1 MTHSSSSGHGL
12 STARLARIGSLFQS
26 RYLDTKRLPCAVTLV
41 ERRGQ
46 IAHHSALGYMDVERQ
61 RPIQD
66 DTIFRIYSMTK
77 PLTSIAFMMLVEEG
91 LVALDDPVHR
101 FIPQWREL
109 GVYEAGFLDTFRTRR
124 TSRPMRMV
132 DLLRHT
138 SGLTYDF
145 QQRTNVDAAYRK
157 HGLGQVGGKVG
168 LDAMID
174 GLAKMPLEFSPGDAW
189 NYSVST
195 DVLGYLVG
203 KIAGLP
209 FERFLRE
216 RILSPLGM
224 HDTDFHVPESKASRL
239 AACYRFTSER
249 PPDRSPSGA
258 SAGALERPPDRSPSG
273 ASAGALER
281 PMHLV
286 DDPQSSGLR
295 REPAFISGGGGLVS
309 TLADY
314 LQFCRMLLN
323 GGSLNGVRIISP
335 KTLELMTANH
345 LPNGKDL
352 TQLSVSLFSEATYA
366 GVGFGLGF
374 AVTLD
379 PARTLLPGTAG
390 DFSWGGMASTYF
402 WVDPREELI
411 VIFMTQLMP
420 SATYP
425 LRREL
430 RTLVYSSFE

>member
-1 MTHSSSSGHGL
+1 MTHTVS
-12 STARLARIGSLFQS
+12 AERLARIDRLMQT
-26 RYLDTKRLPCAVTLV
+26 RYLDTGKLPCAVTLV
-41 ERRGQ
+41 EHKGKVV
-46 IAHHSALGYMDVERQ
+46 HHSALGRMDVERE
-61 RPIQD
+61 RPVRE

-77 PLTSIAFMMLVEEG
+77 PLTSLAFMMLVEEG
-91 LVALDDPVHR
+91 AVALEDPVHR
-101 FIPQWREL
+101 FIPSWRDL
-109 GVYEAGFLDTFRTRR
+109 SVFEAGFLETFRTRR
-124 TSRPMRMV
+124 TTRPMRII

-138 SGLTYDF
+138 SGLTYGF

-157 HGLGQVGGKVG
+157 QGLGELGGPVP
-168 LDAMID
+168 LDAMIE

-195 DVLGYLVG
+195 DVIGYLVG
-203 KIAGLP
+203 KLSGMP

-216 RILSPLGM
+216 RILDPLRM
-224 HDTDFHVPESKASRL
+224 HDTDFHVPETKAARL
-239 AACYRFTSER
+239 ASCYRFT
-249 PPDRSPSGA
+249 PTAP
-258 SAGALERPPDRSPSG
+258 L
-273 ASAGALER
+273 
-281 PMHLV
+281 HLV
-286 DDPQSSGLR
+286 DDAQSSSYLQ
-295 REPAFISGGGGLVS
+295 PPVFVSGAGGLVS
-309 TLADY
+309 TMADY
-314 LQFCRMLLN
+314 LRFCRMLLN
-323 GGSLNGVRIISP
+323 GGSLDGVRLVSP

-345 LPNGKDL
+345 LPGGKDL
-352 TQLSVSLFSEATYA
+352 TELSVSLFSEATYA

-420 SATYP
+420 SAQYP

-430 RTLVYSSFE
+430 RTLVYSAFE

>member
-1 MTHSSSSGHGL
+1 MTHSSPSGHGL
-12 STARLARIGSLFQS
+12 STERLARIDNLLQT
-26 RYLDTKRLPCAVTLV
+26 RYLDTGRLPCAVTLV

-61 RPIQD
+61 RAVQN

-77 PLTSIAFMMLVEEG
+77 PLTSVAFMMLVEEG

-101 FIPQWREL
+101 FIPQWRDL
-109 GVYEAGFLDTFRTRR
+109 GVYEAGFLETFRTRR
-124 TSRPMRMV
+124 TSRPMRMI

-157 HGLGQVGGKVG
+157 HRLGQIGGPLS
-168 LDAMID
+168 LDGMID
-174 GLAKMPLEFSPGDAW
+174 GLAKMPLEFSPGDSW
-189 NYSVST
+189 NYSVAT
-195 DVLGYLVG
+195 DVVGYLVG
-203 KIAGLP
+203 KISGMP
-209 FERFLRE
+209 FEQFLKQ
-216 RILSPLGM
+216 RILVPLQM
-224 HDTDFHVPESKASRL
+224 HDTDFYVPESKASRF
-239 AACYRFTSER
+239 AACYRF
-249 PPDRSPSGA
+249 GA
-258 SAGALERPPDRSPSG
+258 DQ
-273 ASAGALER
+273 
-281 PMHLV
+281 PMRLA
-286 DDPQSSGLR
+286 DDPRTSPYLG
-295 REPAFISGGGGLVS
+295 EPTFVSGGGGLVS
-309 TLADY
+309 TMSDY
-314 LQFCRMLLN
+314 LRFCRMLLN
-323 GGSLNGVRIISP
+323 GGSLDGARLLSP
-335 KTLELMTANH
+335 KTLELMTMNH

-352 TQLSVSLFSEATYA
+352 TQLSISLFSEATYS

-374 AVTLD
+374 SVTLD

-402 WVDPREELI
+402 WIDPREELI

-430 RTLVYSSFE
+430 RTLVYSAFE

>member
-1 MTHSSSSGHGL
+1 MTFR
-12 STARLARIGSLFQS
+12 STSISKERLARIDRLVQS
-26 RYLDTKRLPCAVTLV
+26 RYLDTGRLPCAVTLV
-41 ERRGQ
+41 EHRGK
-46 IAHHSALGYMDVERQ
+46 IVHESRLGYMDVERR
-61 RPIQD
+61 RPVQE

-77 PLTSIAFMMLVEEG
+77 PITSIAFMMLVEEG

-101 FIPQWREL
+101 YIPQWRDL

-124 TSRPMRMV
+124 TSRPMRII

-138 SGLTYDF
+138 SGLTYGF

-157 HGLGQVGGKVG
+157 LQLGEVGGSVP

-189 NYSVST
+189 NYSVAT
-195 DVLGYLVG
+195 DVLGWLVG
-203 KIAGLP
+203 RISGMP
-209 FERFLRE
+209 FEQFLKQ
-216 RILSPLGM
+216 RIFAPLGM
-224 HDTDFHVPESKASRL
+224 HDTDFFVPAEKADRL
-239 AACYRFTSER
+239 AACYRFT
-249 PPDRSPSGA
+249 PTA
-258 SAGALERPPDRSPSG
+258 
-273 ASAGALER
+273 
-281 PMHLV
+281 PMRLI
-286 DDPQSSGLR
+286 DEPQSSNYLR
-295 REPAFISGGGGLVS
+295 PPAFVSGGGGLVS
-309 TLADY
+309 TTADY
-314 LQFCRMLLN
+314 LRFTRMLLN
-323 GGSLNGVRIISP
+323 GGSLDGVRIVGP

-345 LPNGKDL
+345 LPGGKDL
-352 TQLSVSLFSEATYA
+352 TEISVSLFTEATYA

-390 DFSWGGMASTYF
+390 DISWGGMASTYF

-430 RTLVYSSFE
+430 RTLVYSALE

>member
-1 MTHSSSSGHGL
+1 MTHSPTHSDARAPAQAGHGL
-12 STARLARIGSLFQS
+12 STTRLARIDKLLQT
-26 RYLDTKRLPCAVTLV
+26 RYLDTQRLPCAVTLV
-41 ERRGQ
+41 QRRGE
-46 IAHHSALGYMDVERQ
+46 IAHHSALGFMDVERQ
-61 RPIQD
+61 RPVRD

-77 PLTSIAFMMLVEEG
+77 PLTSVAFMMLVEEG

-109 GVYEAGFLDTFRTRR
+109 GVYEAGFLETFRTRR
-124 TSRPMRMV
+124 TARPMRMI

-157 HGLGQVGGKVG
+157 YRLGEIGGPLSLG
-168 LDAMID
+168 GMID
-174 GLAKMPLEFSPGDAW
+174 GLAKMPLEFSPGESW

-203 KIAGLP
+203 KISGQP
-209 FERFLRE
+209 FDQFLRE
-216 RILSPLGM
+216 RILSPLRM
-224 HDTDFHVPESKASRL
+224 HDTDFHVPESKASRF
-239 AACYRFTSER
+239 AACYRFAA
-249 PPDRSPSGA
+249 DQ
-258 SAGALERPPDRSPSG
+258 
-273 ASAGALER
+273 
-281 PMHLV
+281 PMRLV
-286 DDPQSSGLR
+286 DDPQSSAYLR
-295 REPAFISGGGGLVS
+295 VPAFVSGGGGLVS
-309 TLADY
+309 TMSDY
-314 LQFCRMLLN
+314 LRFCRMLLN
-323 GGSLNGVRIISP
+323 GGALDGARLLSP
-335 KTLELMTANH
+335 KTLELMTTNH
-345 LPNGKDL
+345 LPSGKDL
-352 TQLSVSLFSEATYA
+352 TQLSISLFSEATYA

-374 AVTLD
+374 SVTLD
-379 PARTLLPGTAG
+379 PARTLLPGNAG

-430 RTLVYSSFE
+430 RTLVYSAFE

>member
-1 MTHSSSSGHGL
+1 MTQRYGQPHTL
-12 STARLARIGSLFQS
+12 SAERLARIDRFLKT
-26 RYLDTKRLPCAVTLV
+26 RYLDTRRLPCAVTLV
-41 ERRGQ
+41 EHKGSIVHR
-46 IAHHSALGYMDVERQ
+46 SALGLMDVERE
-61 RPIQD
+61 RPVSE
-66 DTIFRIYSMTK
+66 DTLFRIYSMTK
-77 PLTSIAFMMLVEEG
+77 PITSVAFMMLVEEG
-91 LVALDDPVHR
+91 AVALDDPVHR
-101 FIPQWREL
+101 HIPQWRDL
-109 GVYEAGFLDTFRTRR
+109 AVYEAGFLDTFRTKR
-124 TSRPMRMV
+124 TSRPMRIV

-138 SGLTYDF
+138 SGLTYGF

-157 HGLGQVGGKVG
+157 LGLGEIGGPVG

-189 NYSVST
+189 NYSVAT

-203 KIAGLP
+203 KISGMP

-216 RILSPLGM
+216 RIFDPLGM
-224 HDTDFHVPESKASRL
+224 HDTDFHVPESKAARL
-239 AACYRFTSER
+239 AACYRYT
-249 PPDRSPSGA
+249 PSA
-258 SAGALERPPDRSPSG
+258 
-273 ASAGALER
+273 
-281 PMHLV
+281 PMRLV
-286 DDPQSSGLR
+286 DDPHTSSLLKP
-295 REPAFISGGGGLVS
+295 PAFVSGGGGLVS
-309 TLADY
+309 TLSDY
-314 LQFCRMLLN
+314 LRFARMLLN
-323 GGSLNGVRIISP
+323 GGSLDGARLLSP

-345 LPNGKDL
+345 LPDGKDL
-352 TQLSVSLFSEATYA
+352 TQLSVSLFSEAAYA

-411 VIFMTQLMP
+411 VIFLTQLMP

-430 RTLVYSSFE
+430 RTLVYSAFE

>member
-1 MTHSSSSGHGL
+1 MSHSPTSRHGL
-12 STARLARIGSLFQS
+12 STARLARIDKLLQT
-26 RYLDTKRLPCAVTLV
+26 RYLDTGRLPCAVTLV
-41 ERRGQ
+41 ARRGEL
-46 IAHHSALGYMDVERQ
+46 AHHSALGFMDVGRQ
-61 RPIQD
+61 QPVRE

-124 TSRPMRMV
+124 TARVMRMV

-145 QQRTNVDAAYRK
+145 QQRTNLDAAYRK
-157 HGLGQVGGKVG
+157 HRLGEVGGPVS
-168 LDAMID
+168 LEMMIE

-195 DVLGYLVG
+195 DVLGYLVA
-203 KIAGLP
+203 KISGQP
-209 FERFLRE
+209 FDEFLRE
-216 RILSPLGM
+216 RILAPLRM
-224 HDTDFHVPESKASRL
+224 VDTDFHVPESKAARL
-239 AACYRFTSER
+239 AACYRFT
-249 PPDRSPSGA
+249 
-258 SAGALERPPDRSPSG
+258 AGE
-273 ASAGALER
+273 
-281 PMHLV
+281 PMRLV
-286 DDPQSSGLR
+286 DDPPTSAFLR
-295 REPAFISGGGGLVS
+295 QPTFVSGGGGLVS
-309 TLADY
+309 TMSDY
-314 LQFCRMLLN
+314 WRFCRMLLN
-323 GGSLNGVRIISP
+323 GGSLDGARILSP

-345 LPNGKDL
+345 LPHGKDL

-374 AVTLD
+374 AVTID
-379 PARTLLPGTAG
+379 PARTLLPGSAG

-430 RTLVYSSFE
+430 RTLVYSAFE